1 MSLSDPSAV
10 PDAASVTRNR
20 LVLVVY
26 TSAIFVSALLLFSV
40 QPLFTKMVLPR
51 LGGSPAV
58 WSVAMV
64 FFQSL
69 LLGGYAYAHYLM
81 QLRNRMLP
89 VVIHLVLL
97 VVALLT
103 LPLSIAGGWGEPP
116 TSGYAFWLLGLF
128 AVSIGL
134 PFFALAANNPLLQAW
149 FVRTGHPNGPD
160 PYFLYA
166 SSNIGSFLAL
176 LSYPVLLEPM
186 FTLRTQNLIWTG
198 GYGLLI
204 VLIAACGV
212 LLLRSPVMAVADV
225 GAEAIDAP
233 APPWILRARWIFLAA
248 VPSGLLIAVT
258 AHISTDVAAAPLLW
272 VLPLS
277 LYLLTW
283 VLVFQSRP
291 LLPHKWILLLQPL
304 AIAGVIVLLAV
315 GGEQNLLLTL
325 GGHQL
330 CFFVIAM
337 ACHGELARTR
347 PAAKYLTGFYVALSF
362 GGMVGGLF
370 AGLIAPFTF
379 SWIAEYPILLAC
391 AALCRPPGGNER
403 LARWSNWYWPLL
415 AVLAV
420 ALIAPT
426 YNTGKVFT
434 WLDTNRVWVIGAVGV
449 LSALLALGLNAN
461 RWKIFA
467 TVAVALALIRAY
479 PSDDGRVET
488 VRSFFGVHK
497 IVVTSNGQYHVLM
510 HGTTIYGAEKYQND
524 DGTPV
529 TGRPEPIT
537 YYHKDGGIGQAI
549 AAMRERKGGP
559 LRVAVIGLGSGTL
572 ACASEPG
579 ETWKFFEID
588 QTMVDTA
595 KDPKYFTYISKC
607 EPDMKPVIGDARL
620 TFAKEA
626 AGTLRPDHRRRLFVG
641 CDPDPSRDRGG
652 DGDLQG
658 QAGAAGRC
666 GDACVQPASRTGQ
679 RRGRH
684 RRRQRS
690 QELGLQRGYQP
701 RRGIH
706 LLDHGGGLGARG
718 GRCRQAGVVGPM
730 GTDRSR
736 RQPAGLDRR
745 LLQRARRGVAA
756 AEEGRGVSLKRT
768 IRRLVRNHS
777 RLSLLAAR
785 HDQPET
791 IVKKLA
797 LSFMAGAGALLA
809 TSAFAAPL
817 SNGLTALPDSN
828 IEQVRM
834 VCNENGR
841 CWRERSERRVIVR
854 EFLR

>member
-1 MSLSDPSAV
+1 MIASDPSVATDRISAG
-10 PDAASVTRNR
+10 PNR

-26 TSAIFVSALLLFSV
+26 TAAIFVSALLLFSV

-69 LLGGYAYAHYLM
+69 LLGGYGYAHYLM
-81 QLRNRMLP
+81 QIRNRMIP
-89 VVIHLVLL
+89 VAVHLVLL
-97 VVALLT
+97 VIALLT
-103 LPLSIAGGWGEPP
+103 LPLSIASGWGEPP

-128 AVSIGL
+128 AISIGL

-149 FVRTGHPNGPD
+149 FVRTGHPNGAD

-212 LLLRSPVMAVADV
+212 LLLRSPASAAVDV
-225 GAEAIDAP
+225 LAEHSDAP
-233 APPWILRARWIFLAA
+233 APPWMLRARWIFLAA

-291 LLPHKWILLLQPL
+291 LLPHTWMLLAQPL

-330 CFFVIAM
+330 CFFIIAM

-362 GGMVGGLF
+362 GGMLGGLF
-370 AGLIAPFTF
+370 AGLIAPLAF
-379 SWIAEYPILLAC
+379 SWVAEYPILLAL
-391 AALCRPPGGNER
+391 AALCRPPGGGER
-403 LARWSNWYWPLL
+403 LPRWSRWYWPFL
-415 AVLAV
+415 AVLAAV
-420 ALIAPT
+420 LIAPSYT
-426 YNTGKVFT
+426 EGEGKLVAQLMA
-434 WLDTNRVWVIGAVGV
+434 WLEDYRVWMIGAVGV

-467 TVAVALALIRAY
+467 TVAVALVLIRVY

-497 IVVTSNGQYHVLM
+497 IVVTPNGQYHVLM
-510 HGTTIYGAEKYQND
+510 HGTTIHGAQKFHND
-524 DGTPV
+524 DGTQV
-529 TGRPEPIT
+529 AGRPEPIT

-549 AAMRERKGGP
+549 TAIRERKGAP

-572 ACASEPG
+572 TCASEPG

-588 QTMVDTA
+588 QSMVDTA
-595 KDPKYFTYISKC
+595 RDPRYFTYIQNC
-607 EPDMKPVIGDARL
+607 APDLKPVIGDARL
-620 TFAKEA
+620 TFAREPDGIYDLIIVDAYSSDAIPIHLATEEA
-626 AGTLRPDHRRRLFVG
+626 MKIYKDRLAPQGAVVMHVSNRHLELASVVVGIADANDLKSWVYSEDSGRDNEYIFATSVVVSAREEADVGKLASSDVWAETEADEKQRVWTDDYSNVLGAVYRRL
-641 CDPDPSRDRGG
+641 RDG
-652 DGDLQG
+652 
-658 QAGAAGRC
+658 
-666 GDACVQPASRTGQ
+666 
-679 RRGRH
+679 
-684 RRRQRS
+684 
-690 QELGLQRGYQP
+690 
-701 RRGIH
+701 
-706 LLDHGGGLGARG
+706 
-718 GRCRQAGVVGPM
+718 
-730 GTDRSR
+730 
-736 RQPAGLDRR
+736 
-745 LLQRARRGVAA
+745 
-756 AEEGRGVSLKRT
+756 
-768 IRRLVRNHS
+768 
-777 RLSLLAAR
+777 
-785 HDQPET
+785 
-791 IVKKLA
+791 
-797 LSFMAGAGALLA
+797 
-809 TSAFAAPL
+809 
-817 SNGLTALPDSN
+817 
-828 IEQVRM
+828 EQ
-834 VCNENGR
+834 
-841 CWRERSERRVIVR
+841 
-854 EFLR
+854 

>member
-1 MSLSDPSAV
+1 MQSPDLSVVADQPSA
-10 PDAASVTRNR
+10 SRNR

-26 TSAIFVSALLLFSV
+26 TAAIFVSALLLFSV

-81 QLRNRMLP
+81 RFRNRMIP
-89 VVIHLVLL
+89 VAVHLVLL
-97 VVALLT
+97 VIALLT
-103 LPLSIAGGWGEPP
+103 LPLSIASGWGEPP

-204 VLIAACGV
+204 VLIASCGV
-212 LLLRSPVMAVADV
+212 LLLRSPATA
-225 GAEAIDAP
+225 AIDTLAEDFD
-233 APPWILRARWIFLAA
+233 APPPSWTLRARWIFLAA

-258 AHISTDVAAAPLLW
+258 AHISTDIAAAPLLW

-291 LLPHKWILLLQPL
+291 LLPHKWMLMAQPL
-304 AIAGVIVLLAV
+304 AIIGVIVLLAV
-315 GGEQNLLLTL
+315 GGERNLLITL
-325 GGHQL
+325 GGNLL
-330 CFFVIAM
+330 CFFIIAM

-347 PAAKYLTGFYVALSF
+347 PAAKYLTGFYVGLSF

-379 SWIAEYPILLAC
+379 SWVAEYPILAALAV
-391 AALCRPPGGNER
+391 LCRPPAEER
-403 LARWSNWYWPLL
+403 LQNWNRWFWPLL
-415 AVLAV
+415 VIIAVL
-420 ALIAPT
+420 LIAPT
-426 YNTGKVFT
+426 YSNGKLYAWLEEQRVYVITVVAMIGMILTVLRVTGTAKFAGIIV
-434 WLDTNRVWVIGAVGV
+434 
-449 LSALLALGLNAN
+449 LALVL
-461 RWKIFA
+461 
-467 TVAVALALIRAY
+467 VRAY
-479 PSDDGRVET
+479 PADDGRVET

-497 IVVTSNGQYHVLM
+497 IVVTANGQYHVLM
-510 HGTTIYGAEKYQND
+510 HGTTIHGAEKFQND

-549 AAMRERKGGP
+549 AAIRERKGGP

-572 ACASEPG
+572 TCASEPG

-588 QTMVDTA
+588 QSMVDTA
-595 KDPKYFTYISKC
+595 RDPKYFSYIQSC
-607 EPDMKPVIGDARL
+607 APDLKPVIGDARL
-620 TFAKEA
+620 TFAREPDGIYDLIIVDAYSSDAIPIHLATEEA
-626 AGTLRPDHRRRLFVG
+626 MEIYKDKLAPQGAVAMHVSNRHLELSSVVVGIADANDLKSWVYSEDSNRESEYIFATSVVVSAREETDVGKLASSEQWALTEADEHQRVWTDDYSNVLGAVWRRL
-641 CDPDPSRDRGG
+641 RDG
-652 DGDLQG
+652 
-658 QAGAAGRC
+658 
-666 GDACVQPASRTGQ
+666 
-679 RRGRH
+679 
-684 RRRQRS
+684 
-690 QELGLQRGYQP
+690 
-701 RRGIH
+701 
-706 LLDHGGGLGARG
+706 
-718 GRCRQAGVVGPM
+718 
-730 GTDRSR
+730 
-736 RQPAGLDRR
+736 
-745 LLQRARRGVAA
+745 
-756 AEEGRGVSLKRT
+756 
-768 IRRLVRNHS
+768 
-777 RLSLLAAR
+777 
-785 HDQPET
+785 
-791 IVKKLA
+791 
-797 LSFMAGAGALLA
+797 
-809 TSAFAAPL
+809 
-817 SNGLTALPDSN
+817 
-828 IEQVRM
+828 EQ
-834 VCNENGR
+834 
-841 CWRERSERRVIVR
+841 
-854 EFLR
+854 

>member
-1 MSLSDPSAV
+1 MTSPDRSAAAAQPST
-10 PDAASVTRNR
+10 SQNR
-20 LVLVVY
+20 QVLVVY
-26 TSAIFVSALLLFSV
+26 TAAIFTSALLLFSV

-81 QLRNRMLP
+81 KIRHRAIP
-89 VVIHLVLL
+89 VVVHLALL
-97 VVALLT
+97 VAALLT
-103 LPLSIAGGWGEPP
+103 LPLSIASGWGEPP

-149 FVRTGHPNGPD
+149 FVRTGHPDGPD

-198 GYGLLI
+198 FYGLLI
-204 VLIAACGV
+204 LLIAACGA
-212 LLLRSPVMAVADV
+212 LLLRSPERPPVDTL
-225 GAEAIDAP
+225 AEDIETP
-233 APPWILRARWIFLAA
+233 PPPWRLRARWIFLAA

-291 LLPHKWILLLQPL
+291 LLPHKWILMLQPL
-304 AIAGVIVLLAV
+304 AIAGVIVLLAI

-330 CFFVIAM
+330 WFFVIAM

-347 PAAKYLTGFYVALSF
+347 PSAKYLTGFYVALSF
-362 GGMVGGLF
+362 GGMIGGLF

-379 SWIAEYPILLAC
+379 SWVAEYPILLAL
-391 AALCRPPGGNER
+391 AVLCRPANGNER
-403 LARWSNWYWPLL
+403 LPRWSRWYWPFLGL
-415 AVLAV
+415 LAV
-420 ALIAPT
+420 ALIAPPWP
-426 YNTGKVFT
+426 NGRAIA
-434 WLDTNRVWVIGAVGV
+434 WLNEHRVWAIGAVGL

-467 TVAVALALIRAY
+467 TVVLALVLIRAY
-479 PSDDGRVET
+479 PADDGRVET

-497 IVVTSNGQYHVLM
+497 IVVTPHGQYHVLM
-510 HGTTIYGAEKYQND
+510 HGTTIHGAQKFQNN

-549 AAMRERKGGP
+549 AAVRARKGSP

-572 ACASEPG
+572 TCAAEPG

-588 QTMVDTA
+588 QSMVDTA
-595 KDPKYFTYISKC
+595 RDPKYFTYIQHC
-607 EPDMKPVIGDARL
+607 APDLKPVIGDARL
-620 TFAKEA
+620 TFAREPDGIYDLIIVDAYSSDAIPIHLATEEA
-626 AGTLRPDHRRRLFVG
+626 MEIYKDKLAPQGAVVMHVSNRHLELASVVVGIADANDLKSWVFSEDSGRDSEYIFSTSVVVSARDEADVGTLASSELWALTEADERQRVWTDDYSNVLGAVWRRL
-641 CDPDPSRDRGG
+641 RDG
-652 DGDLQG
+652 
-658 QAGAAGRC
+658 
-666 GDACVQPASRTGQ
+666 
-679 RRGRH
+679 
-684 RRRQRS
+684 
-690 QELGLQRGYQP
+690 
-701 RRGIH
+701 
-706 LLDHGGGLGARG
+706 
-718 GRCRQAGVVGPM
+718 
-730 GTDRSR
+730 
-736 RQPAGLDRR
+736 
-745 LLQRARRGVAA
+745 
-756 AEEGRGVSLKRT
+756 
-768 IRRLVRNHS
+768 
-777 RLSLLAAR
+777 
-785 HDQPET
+785 
-791 IVKKLA
+791 
-797 LSFMAGAGALLA
+797 
-809 TSAFAAPL
+809 
-817 SNGLTALPDSN
+817 
-828 IEQVRM
+828 EQ
-834 VCNENGR
+834 
-841 CWRERSERRVIVR
+841 
-854 EFLR
+854 

>member
-1 MSLSDPSAV
+1 MTSEPSAS
-10 PDAASVTRNR
+10 ARNR
-20 LVLVVY
+20 LVLIVY
-26 TSAIFVSALLLFSV
+26 TAAIFVSALLLFSV

-69 LLGGYAYAHYLM
+69 LLGGYAYAHFLM
-81 QLRNRMLP
+81 KLRNRVLP
-89 VVIHLVLL
+89 VAVHLVLL

-128 AVSIGL
+128 AISIGL

-149 FVRTGHPNGPD
+149 FVRTGHPSGPD

-204 VLIAACGV
+204 VLIAACGA
-212 LLLRSPVMAVADV
+212 LLLRSPANAAVLNMPVDDP
-225 GAEAIDAP
+225 DAP
-233 APPWILRARWIFLAA
+233 APSWMLRARWIFLAA

-291 LLPHKWILLLQPL
+291 LLPHKWMLLAQPL
-304 AIAGVIVLLAV
+304 AIAGVIILLAV

-370 AGLIAPFTF
+370 AGLIAPFIF
-379 SWIAEYPILLAC
+379 SWVAEYPILLAL
-391 AALCRPPGGNER
+391 AALCRPPGGAER
-403 LARWSNWYWPLL
+403 LPRWSRWYWPFLAAL
-415 AVLAV
+415 AVV
-420 ALIAPT
+420 LIAPS
-426 YNTGKVFT
+426 YSSGKVFG
-434 WLDTNRVWVIGAVGV
+434 WLDDHRVWLIGAIGV

-467 TVAVALALIRAY
+467 TVVVALVVLRAY

-497 IVVTSNGQYHVLM
+497 IVVTANGQYHVLM
-510 HGTTIYGAEKYQND
+510 HGTTIHGAEKFRND
-524 DGTPV
+524 DGSPAA
-529 TGRPEPIT
+529 GRPEPIT

-549 AAMRERKGGP
+549 AAVRERKGAP

-572 ACASEPG
+572 TCASKPG
-579 ETWKFFEID
+579 EDWKFFEID
-588 QTMVDTA
+588 QSMVDTA
-595 KDPKYFTYISKC
+595 RDPKYFTYIQNC
-607 EPDMKPVIGDARL
+607 EPNLKPVIGDARL
-620 TFAKEA
+620 TFAREPDGIYDLVIVDAYSSDAIPIHLATEEA
-626 AGTLRPDHRRRLFVG
+626 MAIYKAKLAPQGAVVMHVSNRHLELSSVVVGIADANDMKSWVYNEDSGRDNEYIFSTSVVVSAREEADIGKLASSDVWAETEADEEQRVWTDDYSNVLGAVWRRL
-641 CDPDPSRDRGG
+641 R
-652 DGDLQG
+652 
-658 QAGAAGRC
+658 
-666 GDACVQPASRTGQ
+666 
-679 RRGRH
+679 
-684 RRRQRS
+684 
-690 QELGLQRGYQP
+690 
-701 RRGIH
+701 
-706 LLDHGGGLGARG
+706 
-718 GRCRQAGVVGPM
+718 
-730 GTDRSR
+730 
-736 RQPAGLDRR
+736 
-745 LLQRARRGVAA
+745 
-756 AEEGRGVSLKRT
+756 EG
-768 IRRLVRNHS
+768 
-777 RLSLLAAR
+777 
-785 HDQPET
+785 
-791 IVKKLA
+791 
-797 LSFMAGAGALLA
+797 
-809 TSAFAAPL
+809 
-817 SNGLTALPDSN
+817 
-828 IEQVRM
+828 EQ
-834 VCNENGR
+834 
-841 CWRERSERRVIVR
+841 
-854 EFLR
+854 